1 MEDMGLD
8 GEIKCAQSTRS
19 ILQKKFSKVLASEP
33 SLKIKTPSE
42 EYDRMTF
49 YEISAEHVQIY
60 IDASVAI
67 PCQMKTTI
75 ARNYYRM
82 NEGDDSEKNADKFG
96 DIEKL
101 HNLFALLKSASTQ
114 EEIDEA
120 DPIASGDCRK
130 VTVFAII
137 DLLISA

>member
-1 MEDMGLD
+1 
-8 GEIKCAQSTRS
+8 
-19 ILQKKFSKVLASEP
+19 
-33 SLKIKTPSE
+33 
-42 EYDRMTF
+42 
-49 YEISAEHVQIY
+49 
-60 IDASVAI
+60 
-67 PCQMKTTI
+67 MKTTI

-82 NEGDDSEKNADKFG
+82 NEGDDSEKSADKFG

-114 EEIDEA
+114 EEIDEV
-120 DPIASGDCRK
+120 DPIASHDCKK